1 MYCTVHKNAL
11 YLQHTSR
18 AGGRPPEKSDRARA
32 ETTPPGPVLAAK
44 PQKRPA
50 RLLEKKTIE
59 NRFVMNRQTYKDLI
73 RPTDDRII
81 AGVCAGL
88 ADFFGLDS
96 STVRLATLLLILFGG
111 LSLWVYIILWIIVP
125 SAPRR

>member
-18 AGGRPPEKSDRARA
+18 AGGTPPAKSDRTQAA
-32 ETTPPGPVLAAK
+32 TTPPGPALAAK
-44 PQKRPA
+44 PQNVPPA
-50 RLLEKKTIE
+50 CSKKTIE